1 MRTEETTPPAVA
13 LEELEPLEAPGWG
26 AAFWSGAGFGL
37 ATGVL
42 IWT

>member
-1 MRTEETTPPAVA
+1 MQQQDSAPA

-26 AAFWSGAGFGL
+26 TTFWTGASIGL
-37 ATGVL
+37 AAGVL